1 MGGRCRVWGRR
12 RASGAGG
19 GLVPSFLRGLPVR
32 FTRPITA
39 TGKVLGVRALIVP
52 LSVDAATPAVARLQ
66 AAMQQGVHESVVC
79 SLEPY
84 GCVSSCRLFVEGIEG
99 NPMVLEADVAV
110 AKSLVWAFFP
120 GMRVK
125 SAHHVLMGE
134 QSLVLGEGRMCTWC
148 LYISFAIRVCLG
160 RYVSVSA

>member
-1 MGGRCRVWGRR
+1 MPGVGKAACIGGWWWSC
-12 RASGAGG
+12 
-19 GLVPSFLRGLPVR
+19 SFLLGGSPARLIIQTSV
-32 FTRPITA
+32 

-52 LSVDAATPAVARLQ
+52 LSLNAATPAVARLQ
-66 AAMQQGVHESVVC
+66 SAMQQGVHESVKC
-79 SLEPY
+79 SLQPY
-84 GCVSSCRLFVEGIEG
+84 DGDSSCRFFVEGIEG
-99 NPMVLEADVAV
+99 NPLVLEADVAV